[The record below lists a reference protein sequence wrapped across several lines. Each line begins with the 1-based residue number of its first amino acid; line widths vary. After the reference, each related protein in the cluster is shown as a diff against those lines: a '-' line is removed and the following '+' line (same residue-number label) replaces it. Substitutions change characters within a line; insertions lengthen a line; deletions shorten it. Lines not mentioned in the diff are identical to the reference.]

1 MKPSTELFD
10 LIGSLTKSEKRFFKL
25 SSSLQSG
32 DKNYLKIFDAIEKQT
47 EYDEERLKQLFAE
60 ETFIR
65 HFPSEKNHLYKL
77 ILKSLRLYHSDKS
90 SGSVL
95 KQEIKN
101 IEILFRKALFKECAK
116 YLARAKKI
124 AVKNEKFYYSI
135 DLINWERM
143 LLEESYESGDFS
155 KKVNDLILEE
165 QGVIEELTNLAQYQ
179 VLYSRINY
187 LFKIGGFVKGDE
199 RKQVEQIAMHPLIKD
214 SSLAN
219 SVRAKS
225 ICYYVR
231 GFCCESFRDV
241 EGMIKNFGEVVR
253 ILDENKDIKN
263 DVPKRYIRAL
273 TNYIHGFVSMKRY
286 EEAEVQL
293 QKLID
298 LSKDSAFSH
307 IDVEI
312 TLFTNRVMSQLLLL
326 NRKGLFSEAVELVD
340 NLAREME
347 EDRHQINKEND
358 IIFSYLIAYI
368 YFGNGQYKEAL
379 QWINRVLNDNE
390 NTLRQDIYSYA
401 RIFALLIHLEK
412 ESYDLLEYLN
422 KSTYRHFRK
431 NKDDYKVELRLLE
444 FIKKLSKNQSRTQ
457 RLDIYKEMQDKFVD
471 IFETEDDRIIL
482 QYIDFKSWVKSKI
495 EGRPFSEVV
504 QEKGGQLLSI
514 KDENED

>member
-32 DKNYLKIFDAIEKQT
+32 DKNYLKIFDAIEKQND
-47 EYDEERLKQLFAE
+47 YDEESLKHLFAD

-90 SGSVL
+90 SGSIL

-155 KKVNDLILEE
+155 KKVNDLIIEE
-165 QGVIEELTNLAQYQ
+165 QNVIEELTNLAQYQ

-187 LFKIGGFVKGDE
+187 LFKIGGFVKGEE
-199 RKQVEQIAMHPLIKD
+199 RRQVEEIAMHPLIKD
-214 SSLAN
+214 SSLAS

-225 ICYYVR
+225 ICFYVR
-231 GFCCESFRDV
+231 GFCCESFRDT

-253 ILDENKDIKN
+253 ILDDNKDIKN

-286 EEAEVQL
+286 EEAEIEL
-293 QKLID
+293 TKLIN
-298 LSKDSAFSH
+298 LSKDSAFNH

-326 NRKGLFSEAVELVD
+326 NRKGLYADAVQLIDDVTK
-340 NLAREME
+340 EME
-347 EDRHQINKEND
+347 EERHQVNKEND
-358 IIFSYLIAYI
+358 IIFSYLISYI

-431 NKDDYKVELRLLE
+431 NKDDFRVELRLLE
-444 FIKKLSKNQSRTQ
+444 FIKKLSKNQSKAQ
-457 RLDIYKEMQDKFVD
+457 RLEIYREMEEKFVD
-471 IFETEDDRIIL
+471 IFETEDDRVIL
-482 QYIDFKSWVKSKI
+482 QYIDFKSWVNAKI
-495 EGRPFSEVV
+495 EGLTFAEVV
-504 QEKGGQLLSI
+504 ERKGGQYTMPTTDS
-514 KDENED
+514 E

>member
-32 DKNYLKIFDAIEKQT
+32 DKNYLKIFDAIEKQE
-47 EYDEERLKQLFAE
+47 EYDEESLKETFAK
-60 ETFIR
+60 ETFIK

-77 ILKSLRLYHSDKS
+77 ILKSLRLFHSDKS

-101 IEILFRKALFKECAK
+101 IEILFRKALFHECSK

-143 LLEESYESGDFS
+143 LLEEAYESGDFS
-155 KKVNDLILEE
+155 KKVNDLISEE
-165 QGVIEELTNLAQYQ
+165 QQIIEELTNLAQYQ

-187 LFKIGGFVKGDE
+187 LFKVGGFVKGDD
-199 RKQVEQIAMHPLIKD
+199 RRQVDEIAMHPLIKD
-214 SSLAN
+214 SSLGN

-231 GFCCESFRDV
+231 GFCCESFRDI
-241 EGMIKNFGEVVR
+241 EGVVKNFGAVID
-253 ILDENKDIKN
+253 ILDKNSAIKN

-273 TNYIHGFVSMKRY
+273 ANYIHGYISLKMYDKA
-286 EEAEVQL
+286 EENL
-293 QKLID
+293 QKLINLKND
-298 LSKDSAFSH
+298 KAFNH

-312 TLFTNRVMSQLLLL
+312 TLFTNTVLCQLLLL
-326 NRKGLFSEAVELVD
+326 NRKGYYAEAVQYIGSMMHEID
-340 NLAREME
+340 IEKR
-347 EDRHQINKEND
+347 QINKEND
-358 IIFSYLIAYI
+358 LIFSYLIAYI

-401 RIFALLIHLEK
+401 RMFSLIIHLEK

-422 KSTYRHFRK
+422 KSTYRFYRK
-431 NKDDYKVELRLLE
+431 NKEEYAVEIKLLE
-444 FIKKLSKNQSRTQ
+444 FIKKLSKNQSRKQ
-457 RLDIYKEMQDKFVD
+457 RLEIYLEMQDAFTE
-471 IFETEDDRIIL
+471 IFASEDDRIIL
-482 QYIDFKSWVKSKI
+482 QYIDFKSWVRSKI
-495 EGRPFSEVV
+495 EGVSFSEVV
-504 QEKGGQLLSI
+504 QRRGLINNNPIGGSAA
-514 KDENED
+514 